1 MKRQTGFGKF
11 EFAVV
16 LAIFG
21 VLATLLLGRLVALEQ
36 ATEQLEVE
44 LTVRHINTGIKLAV
58 ADAIMRGEEVRIA
71 ELIDENPLNFLAPQ
85 VGAGGTAQPDA
96 ATMGTSQPAAAN
108 LGTAPAL
115 TGWRYDKASRT
126 LNYRTRQPEAFDGRE
141 QLAWRYISHTDEL
154 GRGAGLRLEALK

>member
-1 MKRQTGFGKF
+1 VTRQAGLGKF

-58 ADAIMRGEEVRIA
+58 ADAIMRGEEARTTG
-71 ELIDENPLNFLAPQ
+71 LIDENPLNFLDLK

-96 ATMGTSQPAAAN
+96 ATMGTAQPDAAN
-108 LGTAPAL
+108 PGTAPAL

-126 LNYRTRQPEAFDGRE
+126 LNYRTRQPEAFGGHNLLR
-141 QLAWRYISHTDEL
+141 WRYTSHTDEL
-154 GRGAGLRLEALK
+154 GRTVGLRLEALK

>member
-21 VLATLLLGRLVALEQ
+21 VLATLLLGRLIALEQ
-36 ATEQLEVE
+36 ATERLEVE

-58 ADAIMRGEEVRIA
+58 ADAIMRGEEMRIA
-71 ELIDENPLNFLAPQ
+71 ELADANPLEFLAPK
-85 VGAGGTAQPDA
+85 VGAGGTAQP
-96 ATMGTSQPAAAN
+96 GAAN
-108 LGTAPAL
+108 TGTAPTLA
-115 TGWRYDKASRT
+115 GWHYTTDSRT

-154 GRGAGLRLEALK
+154 GRSAGLRLKALK

>member
-1 MKRQTGFGKF
+1 M
-11 EFAVV
+11 V

-58 ADAIMRGEEVRIA
+58 ADAIMRGEEARTTG
-71 ELIDENPLNFLAPQ
+71 LIDENPLNFLDLK
-85 VGAGGTAQPDA
+85 VGAGGTAQPDATTMGTAQPDA
-96 ATMGTSQPAAAN
+96 ATMGTAQPDAAN
-108 LGTAPAL
+108 PGTAPAL

-126 LNYRTRQPEAFDGRE
+126 LNYRTRQPEAFGGHNLLR
-141 QLAWRYISHTDEL
+141 WRYTSHTDEL
-154 GRGAGLRLEALK
+154 GRTVGLRLEALK

>member
-1 MKRQTGFGKF
+1 MKRQAGFGKF

-16 LAIFG
+16 LVIIG
-21 VLATLLLGRLVALEQ
+21 VLAHILLDRLTTLEQ
-36 ATEQLEVE
+36 ETERLEVE

-58 ADAIMRGEEVRIA
+58 ADAIMRGEEMRIA
-71 ELIDENPLNFLAPQ
+71 ALIEENPLNFLGPK

-96 ATMGTSQPAAAN
+96 ATMGTAQPDAN
-108 LGTAPAL
+108 PGTAPAL

-126 LNYRTRQPEAFDGRE
+126 LSYRTRQPEAFGGRE

-154 GRGAGLRLEALK
+154 GRTVGLRLEALK